1 MSWKAATIGHSLFGP
16 EFCISYWPSCKWD
29 REILVIDSSYLFLF
43 PNSDFQPPEGKQRD
57 CLLQIVCRDGKTVN
71 LCAESADDC
80 L

>member
-16 EFCISYWPSCKWD
+16 EFCISYWPSRKWD